1 MSDGLCGCGCG
12 QATLVA
18 PRTSTTRGWVRGEPL
33 RFLHRHFI
41 PVRVQP
47 RVPLAER
54 VWRHIEPEP
63 NSGCWL
69 WIGHI
74 TEDGYGAV
82 GEGGRSLLV
91 HRVLY
96 ALLVGPIPPDREL
109 DHLCR
114 VRRCGNP
121 RHVEPV
127 TGVVNVRRGCRTKLT
142 VESAAEIRRL
152 VAGGGKRQVDIAARF
167 GVPQTQIS
175 RIARGEAWR

>member
-1 MSDGLCGCGCG
+1 M
-12 QATLVA
+12 
-18 PRTSTTRGWVRGEPL
+18 
-33 RFLHRHFI
+33 
-41 PVRVQP
+41 
-47 RVPLAER
+47 PLAER

-74 TEDGYGAV
+74 TKDGYGAV
-82 GEGGRSLLV
+82 GEGGRSHLV

-96 ALLVGPIPPDREL
+96 RLLVGPIPPGREL

-127 TGVVNVRRGCRTKLT
+127 TGVVNVRRGRAAKLT

-152 VAGGGKRQVDIAARF
+152 VALGGQRQVDIGARF
-167 GVPQTQIS
+167 GVPQTTIS
-175 RIARGEAWR
+175 SIARGASWR